1 MSVFPET
8 PTNMRPS
15 RRNAIPPNIRLS
27 VMPGCADSTA
37 RIRETRFS
45 SNAMGPPC
53 GLTFE
58 FTRLRKQAK
67 PAVARRV
74 QRRVS
79 PRSVRYG
86 CEEQHGDDNCTG
98 GQATLPNE
106 QKT

>member
-1 MSVFPET
+1 
-8 PTNMRPS
+8 
-15 RRNAIPPNIRLS
+15 
-27 VMPGCADSTA
+27 
-37 RIRETRFS
+37 
-45 SNAMGPPC
+45 MGPG

-58 FTRLRKQAK
+58 FTRGRKQAK

-79 PRSVRYG
+79 PRSMRYW

-106 QKT
+106 QKTQQCPGSGRSSAPHDLHW